1 MIRPVVKWAGGKTQ
15 LLDEIIKRLP
25 QIYNR
30 YFEPFVGGGALL
42 FQLKPQDAVIN
53 DLNYELVCVYEC
65 LKDKELLKK
74 LIEKLNEHEKN
85 HSKAYFQKIRILDRT
100 DQFKNLSKVD
110 IAARMIYLNK
120 SGYNGMYRVNS
131 KGHFNV
137 PMDNSKEKV
146 KLYNFDNLM
155 NIHKYF
161 TNSNIVITN
170 GDFEEVV
177 KEAKIGDFV
186 YFDPPYDTYENQK
199 NFTSYSKQGFSKE
212 DQKRLFEVFN
222 RLSKT
227 GVYVML
233 SNHNTDFIRELYKD
247 YKIDVVLAKRMI
259 NSKATQRGP
268 VEEVIIR
275 NYE

>member
-65 LKDKELLKK
+65 LKDKKLLKK

-85 HSKAYFQKIRILDRT
+85 HSKAYFQEIRILDRT
-100 DQFKNLSKVD
+100 DHFKNLSKVD